1 MLGCLPPCD
10 GLGNKTS
17 VRCLQGFLTE
27 VDAEGSDS
35 AGHVPELSSAR
46 SGIEAEGLSLSQA
59 GLVVPLLSIL
69 A

>member
-1 MLGCLPPCD
+1 M
-10 GLGNKTS
+10 
-17 VRCLQGFLTE
+17 RCLQGFLTE

-46 SGIEAEGLSLSQA
+46 SGIEAEDLSLSQG